1 MRRQELNTPPIVA
14 VFQQRFDETFTRIA
28 NGGRTPALWVQY
40 HYMVDVIKIFIRSK
54 RLADHNGHLSC
65 IVTRMLDT
73 FAAAG
78 HHQYA
83 KGARLYCQ
91 LMKQFETSPVY
102 KEIFENFIADG
113 NHVVRY
119 SSHDWSGTWC
129 DMCIEQRLMKAA
141 KSEGGLSR
149 GRMKNADSGH
159 KCWVQTLNHSSDVN
173 QRIVES
179 VRMDGPL
186 HIDLAKTRMKRDAEA
201 IVLVLKWFE
210 ENNPFDKVRDKKLLV
225 SFSTG
230 FTSTANDAVNAE
242 RAAEVGREMQTK
254 LDGQSVTSTMEVKFK
269 VQALSSLR
277 KIPKVNEKKIHL
289 DSLKLF
295 NRLIIF
301 AQRDM
306 TVEASLAYELTP
318 IPLSLFSNK
327 DQKMNKANKAAFSKT
342 SLKKLTVP
350 LDLTDQPCSSLVIDG
365 GWLLYMVKWEQGQT
379 WQEIA
384 DSYLHYVEYLGR
396 RSQKITGF

>member
-1 MRRQELNTPPIVA
+1 M
-14 VFQQRFDETFTRIA
+14 FQQRFDETFTRIA

-40 HYMVDVIKIFIRSK
+40 HYMVDVIKIFIRSE

-91 LMKQFETSPVY
+91 LTKQFETSPVY
-102 KEIFENFIADG
+102 KEIFENFIAHG

-119 SSHDWSGTWC
+119 SSHDWSGTLC

-159 KCWVQTLNHSSDVN
+159 KCWVQTLNHFSDVN
-173 QRIVES
+173 QRMEER

-186 HIDLAKTRMKRDAEA
+186 HKGLAKTQMKRDAEA

-210 ENNPFDKVRDKKLLV
+210 ENNPFDKDRDKKLLV
-225 SFSTG
+225 CFSTG
-230 FTSTANDAVNAE
+230 
-242 RAAEVGREMQTK
+242 
-254 LDGQSVTSTMEVKFK
+254 
-269 VQALSSLR
+269 
-277 KIPKVNEKKIHL
+277 
-289 DSLKLF
+289 
-295 NRLIIF
+295 
-301 AQRDM
+301 
-306 TVEASLAYELTP
+306 
-318 IPLSLFSNK
+318 
-327 DQKMNKANKAAFSKT
+327 
-342 SLKKLTVP
+342 
-350 LDLTDQPCSSLVIDG
+350 
-365 GWLLYMVKWEQGQT
+365 
-379 WQEIA
+379 
-384 DSYLHYVEYLGR
+384 
-396 RSQKITGF
+396 SQC